1 MCNLKFKTN
10 KAKQKRNGLINTE
23 NKWQLP
29 EGGRVRRW
37 TKSVKVFKKH
47 KLRVVK

>member
-1 MCNLKFKTN
+1 MCNLKSRTN
-10 KAKQKRNGLINTE
+10 KAKQNRNRLINTE
-23 NKWQLP
+23 NKWQMS
-29 EGGRVRRW
+29 EEDRVRRW